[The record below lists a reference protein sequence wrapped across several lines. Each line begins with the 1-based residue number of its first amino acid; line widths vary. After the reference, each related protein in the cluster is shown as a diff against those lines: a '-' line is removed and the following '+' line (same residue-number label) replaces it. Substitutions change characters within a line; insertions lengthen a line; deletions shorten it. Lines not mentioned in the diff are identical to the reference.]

1 MEFPFSK
8 EEWSEILE
16 RLYKRAASDHQ
27 FHVLCTRD
35 AHSAIKLICGRDI
48 PKNVGL
54 RFEPQ
59 HTDELVMVLP
69 RENKDLFHPLSDED
83 LRKIA
88 EGMSSVTTALAKALE
103 TRPAHFS

>member
-1 MEFPFSK
+1 
-8 EEWSEILE
+8 
-16 RLYKRAASDHQ
+16 
-27 FHVLCTRD
+27 
-35 AHSAIKLICGRDI
+35 
-48 PKNVGL
+48 
-54 RFEPQ
+54 
-59 HTDELVMVLP
+59 MVLP